1 MESACIPLARGRMQ
15 TLFFAGFDKQK
26 VWFMHLLMQRGQAGK
41 SFFWRKRLP
50 HFLYLEAAAY
60 DLAFSH
66 TLWEPSRQNVF
77 FTLLLGLLAGE
88 LLLKKGGENPIG
100 YKSLQKKAGSFVC
113 I

>member
-50 HFLYLEAAAY
+50 HFLYLEAGFAQAVY
-60 DLAFSH
+60 
-66 TLWEPSRQNVF
+66 NV
-77 FTLLLGLLAGE
+77 G
-88 LLLKKGGENPIG
+88 KGAVI
-100 YKSLQKKAGSFVC
+100 F
-113 I
+113 